1 MDAHLSS
8 MMSKEMS
15 DLFQTEIIKSLND
28 ITLNGQRK
36 IIAVK
41 KYGNS
46 IAVTLEAHKS
56 SHKTTYSFGLA
67 SKLSEVVLDE
77 VKKDPHEVST
87 VKCDLCDN
95 QWVAVRPVGV
105 DKLQCP
111 FCMNMVYFENV

>member
-1 MDAHLSS
+1 MNMDAHLSS

-36 IIAVK
+36 IIAAR

-46 IAVTLEAHKS
+46 IAVTLEAYKS
-56 SHKTTYSFGLA
+56 SPKTAYSFGLA

-77 VKKDPHEVST
+77 VKKDSRCKKHGVSFDYINGNT
-87 VKCDLCDN
+87 I
-95 QWVAVRPVGV
+95 
-105 DKLQCP
+105 CP
-111 FCMNMVYFENV
+111 ICEK